1 MRYPQSTSP
10 SATGSGMSPGAQSRA
25 LVEAITVTSEVC
37 GSLLSPA
44 AAEMLAKDMAEFD
57 ERQVMAALARCRL
70 ELQGT
75 LRLPEILARI
85 EDGRPGV
92 DEAWA
97 MMPKNELA
105 SVVWTDEMAQAW
117 GVASPML
124 AQGDL
129 AGARQAFCQAYAKAV
144 LDARIHREPVRWMPS
159 LGSDV
164 ASRERILLDALEK
177 RRLTVAHLEKLLPSA
192 AISPQMQEIFAQLKL
207 KNLH

>member
-1 MRYPQSTSP
+1 MRYPQP
-10 SATGSGMSPGAQSRA
+10 SNASASGSGMPAGTPSQA

-37 GSLLSPA
+37 GSLLSAA
-44 AAEMLAKDMAEFD
+44 AAEILAKDLAEFD
-57 ERQVMAALARCRL
+57 ERQVLGALARCRL
-70 ELQGT
+70 ELQGA
-75 LRLPEILARI
+75 LRLPEIVARI

-97 MMPKNELA
+97 MMPKSELA

-129 AGARQAFCQAYAKAV
+129 TGARQVFCQAYAKAV

-164 ASRERILLDALEK
+164 ASRERVLLDALEK
-177 RRLTVAHLEKLLPSA
+177 RRLTLAHLEKLLPPGA
-192 AISPQMQEIFAQLKL
+192 VSPQMQEIFAQLKL

>member
-1 MRYPQSTSP
+1 MRYPQP
-10 SATGSGMSPGAQSRA
+10 SNSSASGSGMSAEAPSRA
-25 LVEAITVTSEVC
+25 LAEAIGVTSEVC

-44 AAEMLAKDMAEFD
+44 AAEMLARDLAEFD
-57 ERQVMAALARCRL
+57 ERQVLAALARCRL
-70 ELQGT
+70 EVQGA

-97 MMPKNELA
+97 MMPKSELA

-124 AQGDL
+124 TQGDL

-144 LDARIHREPVRWMPS
+144 LDARVQREPVRWMPS

-164 ASRERILLDALEK
+164 AGRERILLDALEK
-177 RRLTVAHLEKLLPSA
+177 RRLTPAHLEKLLPSGA
-192 AISPQMQEIFAQLKL
+192 VSPQMQEIVAQLKL